1 MARTRTIRG
10 VATQHDTPDWRPL
23 EKTVGRDL
31 AGDFMWMHEVTLD
44 DGRTLQAYK
53 HIYTR
58 RYVHLDSAG
67 KALVHHGRDRY
78 RPHPVADV
86 LAAVFGP
93 LSGGLL
99 GVTDDQIARS
109 WAAVERLQAAADG
122 LSPPDSTGR
131 DDT

>member
-10 VATQHDTPDWRPL
+10 VVSQSDTPDWRPL

-67 KALVHHGRDRY
+67 KALVHHGRERY
-78 RPHPVADV
+78 RPHPVADA

-109 WAAVERLQAAADG
+109 WAAVERLHAVADE
-122 LSPPDSTGR
+122 PPPPTGR
-131 DDT
+131 GDT

>member
-10 VATQHDTPDWRPL
+10 VVSQSDAPDWRPL

-67 KALVHHGRDRY
+67 KALVHHGRERY
-78 RPHPVADV
+78 RPHQVADV
-86 LAAVFGP
+86 LAGVFGP

-109 WAAVERLQAAADG
+109 WAAVDRLHAAADEP
-122 LSPPDSTGR
+122 SPPTERG
-131 DDT
+131 DT